1 MSVTFYIS
9 EAPDHT
15 VDCVYCEG
23 APGQDEHC
31 LCKGTAKREVSTAP
45 EFNMANSN
53 AGQLLDVAGLYDG
66 ELCGQLFV
74 RDKNAERIMMRLQAT
89 ATLNRFNG
97 SDYWVARCEQ
107 LIALIGWARENNHD
121 DIQWA

>member
-31 LCKGTAKREVSTAP
+31 LCKGTAK
-45 EFNMANSN
+45 
-53 AGQLLDVAGLYDG
+53 
-66 ELCGQLFV
+66 
-74 RDKNAERIMMRLQAT
+74 RIMMRLQAT